1 MVIAAIRALCGGPNL
16 SRVNGLERL
25 CASETLKTLKD
36 INGNW
41 SKLADVDVNATEQ
54 HRLQRQIQQKPAKE
68 SLEHLHFW
76 RLTETFFLKKIV
88 DEGGA
93 SVRANLRRLVACVL
107 VTLCLSRPTT
117 RSLLCLAL
125 ALALALARS
134 LSRALSLSLCFSLS
148 LSVSVSLS
156 VSLSLCV
163 CVFVFHYWFSR
174 CVYVVACV
182 QAGCFCGDT
191 SRHFG
196 STKIKLPSPDFIF

>member
-16 SRVNGLERL
+16 SRANGLERL

-125 ALALALARS
+125 ALALARS
-134 LSRALSLSLCFSLS
+134 LSRALSLSLF
-148 LSVSVSLS
+148 LS
-156 VSLSLCV
+156 VSLCLCLSLCLSLALCV
-163 CVFVFHYWFSR
+163 CVCLSLLVFSLRVRGGMRSGRVFLR
-174 CVYVVACV
+174 
-182 QAGCFCGDT
+182 
-191 SRHFG
+191 RH
-196 STKIKLPSPDFIF
+196 LSPLWINQNQITLT